1 MENILNYIKPELL
14 VVAIAL
20 YFIGEILKS
29 SKVNDTKI
37 PLILGGVGVVLSV
50 AYIFATVS
58 ITNYQDVIMC
68 LFTGITQ
75 GFIVAGVSVYCK
87 QLIIQ
92 NGKTE

>member
-20 YFIGEILKS
+20 YFIGEILKTS
-29 SKVNDTKI
+29 QVNDTKI
-37 PLILGGVGVVLSV
+37 PLILGVIGVVLSV
-50 AYIFATVS
+50 AYVIAKST

-68 LFTGITQ
+68 LFTGVTQ
-75 GFIVAGVSVYCK
+75 GFIVAGISVYCK

-92 NGKTE
+92 SGKIE

>member
-37 PLILGGVGVVLSV
+37 PLILGGVGGVLSV